1 MKKLFVFTVLFL
13 LYNSA
18 SAQKM
23 TGAGKDLFQSTYIT
37 FSKKKPILLI
47 LNDGTKVQGTLKKLK
62 RKGLIIQSVF
72 LKEKSGKVSEFP
84 ASKIKEMY
92 AYPHGFDKAMKTLDL
107 VTNIYKIQRKDTQY
121 GMLKDGA
128 VLLRGLKISL
138 RNKKAP
144 KYYLIQLLNPEFDRY
159 LEVYGDPHAHKTASV
174 QFGMMTMAGGLEK
187 SYYVKKGDK
196 IYYIRKKD
204 FKKDYVKLFG
214 DCKEFIKKYPADKAK
229 WRHFS
234 EYVLE
239 YTKIR
244 SQKENTKEEDK
255 RK

>member
-37 FSKKKPILLI
+37 FSKKKPFLLI

-144 KYYLIQLLNPEFDRY
+144 KYYLIQLLNPEFD
-159 LEVYGDPHAHKTASV
+159 
-174 QFGMMTMAGGLEK
+174 
-187 SYYVKKGDK
+187 
-196 IYYIRKKD
+196 
-204 FKKDYVKLFG
+204 
-214 DCKEFIKKYPADKAK
+214 
-229 WRHFS
+229 
-234 EYVLE
+234 
-239 YTKIR
+239 
-244 SQKENTKEEDK
+244 
-255 RK
+255 